1 METNVCEIID
11 GTNNVIRI
19 IIDTNPANSWF
30 NDICQ
35 GIIAFIAVL
44 GAFVA
49 FFKRRY
55 EVPKLRITFD
65 DTDLHCHIEDTEIE
79 GGTKS
84 SKNSRILLRVG
95 VENVGSVSANGCKVM
110 MNDAIIVS
118 DGKEERKVK
127 TLTPP
132 RYLTLISNERCEK
145 RDQLGSGET
154 EYFKLGYI
162 CAERDTNKG
171 AEGTV
176 SKGSK
181 QACIELHSCNNAPER
196 FLPHQNHIKIP
207 MKLCV
212 EGGSPEEYCLEL
224 NWKGGSIDAIGTAG
238 SLTATAQ
245 KGKIKGGVS

>member
-1 METNVCEIID
+1 METNVCEIIN
-11 GTNNVIRI
+11 GTNNVVRI
-19 IIDTNPANSWF
+19 IIDTRSTYSWF
-30 NDICQ
+30 NDVCQ
-35 GIIAFIAVL
+35 GVIAFIAVI

-49 FFKRRY
+49 FFKRRRDM
-55 EVPKLRITFD
+55 PKLRLTFD
-65 DTDLHCHIEDTEIE
+65 DTDLHCHIEEVETE

-84 SKNSRILLRVG
+84 SKSSRILLRVG

-127 TLTPP
+127 TLTPS
-132 RYLTLISNERCEK
+132 RYLTLNSDERCEK

-162 CAERDTNKG
+162 CAERDSNKG

-176 SKGSK
+176 AKGSK
-181 QACIELHSCNNAPER
+181 LACIELHSSNNAPER

-224 NWKGGSIDAIGTAG
+224 NWKGASVGAIGTAG

-245 KGKIKGGVS
+245 KGKIKGGV